1 VNDVFNSL
9 NEQTKK
15 YYYDIERHFLRKKAF
30 HVGVILSIIMIL
42 TVGMLI
48 SVKIDIGF
56 IVLCSLIFL
65 SLIGLNALFFY
76 NVKLFPDFHISM
88 YATAFGLYLIALGL
102 ILEIRH
108 PSIFTILFLFY
119 GVIAIYQ
126 HSKTST
132 LNNFFL
138 FLSGS
143 VIVLGFPNMFSTNG
157 LVSITAY
164 IYSFMLIFVIIL
176 SISSFIL
183 IKQKERY
190 YWNVAIVREQELRTI
205 KTMFDLEDEL
215 TDRAFDVS
223 TYYDKLDTFSSAL
236 TEKIGIKNV
245 FSERINMLRELS
257 MENEKSMPNGTMDYA
272 PSDLEELKQL
282 EMKPND
288 KMSYVA
294 FKIAQYATVDFKDGP
309 KTTNLDALTKSF
321 DNLKDTTAVKI
332 VAFSV
337 LIALLRTKRSYLDA
351 LSIEEIEVI
360 LDKDEFARLFDE
372 RLLKFFKSNK
382 DMFKKITDPDI
393 SGGDSH
399 DLHHH

>member
-1 VNDVFNSL
+1 
-9 NEQTKK
+9 
-15 YYYDIERHFLRKKAF
+15 
-30 HVGVILSIIMIL
+30 
-42 TVGMLI
+42 
-48 SVKIDIGF
+48 
-56 IVLCSLIFL
+56 
-65 SLIGLNALFFY
+65 
-76 NVKLFPDFHISM
+76 
-88 YATAFGLYLIALGL
+88 
-102 ILEIRH
+102 
-108 PSIFTILFLFY
+108 
-119 GVIAIYQ
+119 
-126 HSKTST
+126 
-132 LNNFFL
+132 
-138 FLSGS
+138 
-143 VIVLGFPNMFSTNG
+143 
-157 LVSITAY
+157 
-164 IYSFMLIFVIIL
+164 
-176 SISSFIL
+176 
-183 IKQKERY
+183 
-190 YWNVAIVREQELRTI
+190 
-205 KTMFDLEDEL
+205 
-215 TDRAFDVS
+215 
-223 TYYDKLDTFSSAL
+223 
-236 TEKIGIKNV
+236 
-245 FSERINMLRELS
+245 
-257 MENEKSMPNGTMDYA
+257 MDYA